1 MMAAVQAYLALRR
14 AAGFEMINAGY
25 LLASYAEFSTERNET
40 HVTTETAIAWASKAQ
55 SVAQRDER
63 LNTIC
68 RFVRFIRPEDPRHEL
83 PPANHF
89 GWHKRRRVPYI
100 YSDGEIK
107 RLVEAAGQIGPADTL
122 RPHTYST
129 LLALLA
135 ATGLRVSEALHLRIA
150 DITLDGLLIRATKF
164 KKTRLVPL
172 HATAA
177 AGLRRYVTRRR
188 QIGACDDHVFITDH
202 GQPLP
207 YQTVHCAF
215 QRIKKAAGLSSS
227 QTGRHPRLH
236 DIRHAFAVKALRAS
250 PVGRNRIGEHMVALS
265 TYLGHVNIH
274 ATYWYL
280 EATSELLQDIA
291 EVGDSF
297 MSEGEPL

>member
-100 YSDGEIK
+100 YSDGEIN

-188 QIGACDDHVFITDH
+188 QIGACDDHVFITASSKESMGGVWLRQFAKCMIQRH
-202 GQPLP
+202 
-207 YQTVHCAF
+207 F
-215 QRIKKAAGLSSS
+215 QDVEGAEAVGFSHAQFGLVVESLDDAAGE
-227 QTGRHPRLH
+227 RLP
-236 DIRHAFAVKALRAS
+236 S
-250 PVGRNRIGEHMVALS
+250 
-265 TYLGHVNIH
+265 
-274 ATYWYL
+274 
-280 EATSELLQDIA
+280 A
-291 EVGDSF
+291 EVQDQLTV
-297 MSEGEPL
+297 PA